1 MNTVSRIFLLDGQTG
16 GGLNEAKLL
25 DGIQQSQI
33 DDWQRNWNPALPAIL
48 RRLARQ
54 KVPASEW
61 PQTWQWDW
69 IDKIAAARGTDG
81 IRWFSIVARG
91 QTQGFAPLDLRKTS
105 REPGAFG
112 EPLVYVHYLEVA
124 PWNWTEFGVT
134 PRFRGTGLALMMAA
148 TATSIEAGFKGRLG
162 LHSLPQA
169 DSYYRKIGMT
179 DLGRDPIYQNLRY
192 FEMTSEQARTLL
204 EQERGS

>member
-1 MNTVSRIFLLDGQTG
+1 M
-16 GGLNEAKLL
+16 
-25 DGIQQSQI
+25 
-33 DDWQRNWNPALPAIL
+33 
-48 RRLARQ
+48 
-54 KVPASEW
+54 AS
-61 PQTWQWDW
+61 
-69 IDKIAAARGTDG
+69 AGSA
-81 IRWFSIVARG
+81 IVAG
-91 QTQGFAPLDLRKTS
+91 GHTQGLAQLDLRKAS
-105 REPGAFG
+105 REPSQFG
-112 EPLVYVHYLEVA
+112 KPLVYIHYLEVA
-124 PWNWTEFGVT
+124 PWNWTEFGGT

-148 TATSIEAGFKGRLG
+148 AATSIETGFKGRLG